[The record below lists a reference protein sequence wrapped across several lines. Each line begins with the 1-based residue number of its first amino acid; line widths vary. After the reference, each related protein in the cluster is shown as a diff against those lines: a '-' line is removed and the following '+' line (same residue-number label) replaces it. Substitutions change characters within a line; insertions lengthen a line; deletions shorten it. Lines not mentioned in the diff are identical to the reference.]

1 MCYMSDEQIIYE
13 PVPEFYQE
21 TQQITQGYSIE
32 TTNCIYFPCVLNDLP
47 PQEEVNLEG
56 LI

>member
-1 MCYMSDEQIIYE
+1 MSDEQIIYE